1 MRITVDIDEDTL
13 KDLVSISGE
22 SKKSPAIKLAVKE
35 YVQRAKC
42 KEFGRLIMEG
52 AFTKMSSNQIT
63 IPINSAID
71 GHSRFLCLD

>member
-42 KEFGRLIMEG
+42 KEFGRLIMQG
-52 AFTKMSSNQIT
+52 AFTDVFEPDYDPDKFSN
-63 IPINSAID
+63 
-71 GHSRFLCLD
+71 